1 MVQNFNKS
9 EQQECIPVGCIP
21 PAAVAVLGG
30 YSLHQAHPP
39 GPGIPPGIPPW
50 EQTPPWDQAPPG
62 SRHPPGPGTPRSL
75 RAVKIV

>member
-30 YSLHQAHPP
+30 YSLHQAHPQDQAS
-39 GPGIPPGIPPW
+39 PW